1 MSQDSPKP
9 EQDRSSISLPV
20 IVATAIFAVAAIAVV
35 GYLLASRDSD
45 PEPQFEGPDAIDLA
59 APLFRDGSTA
69 FRLHLIVEEAGEGEN
84 DITVSFTQGGDLLEP
99 FDPDLEGVDLTLAPL
114 TNADEGVSMA
124 LLPGED
130 SQFRPEDPVELREGW
145 WETTVTMYSPDGEV
159 QSTIFYLL
167 IPDPNLHEFDMDE
180 EEGNPTAR
188 GFYDAAM
195 TQIAATHSIKFIERL
210 TSGQGMVSVVQREM
224 TSSSGQTASHS
235 INAQFELMTIEDRSF
250 QRVPGGEWFERE
262 YLAVYPFNEWTE
274 LYEGGSNF
282 ELAESVLVNGRPT
295 QIITFF
301 VPGTELLDPAWY
313 AWWVDVE
320 TGYMVREAMVST
332 WHYMIYEFG
341 EFNQPLEF
349 AIPVD
354 DGTPVAS
361 PAASP
366 VASPVPS

>member
-1 MSQDSPKP
+1 MSDTTHKP
-9 EQDRSSISLPV
+9 EQDGSSISMPV
-20 IVATAIFAVAAIAVV
+20 IVATAIFALAAIAVV
-35 GYLLASRDSD
+35 GFLLSSRTDDSESPVAAPVD
-45 PEPQFEGPDAIDLA
+45 LDLA
-59 APLFRDGSTA
+59 APLFRDGSTEYR
-69 FRLHLIVEEAGEGEN
+69 FHLIVAAEEEAERTIGVG
-84 DITVSFTQGGDLLEP
+84 FTQAGDMLEP
-99 FDPDLEGVDLTLAPL
+99 YEPDLEGVDLALAPL
-114 TNADEGVSMA
+114 TNADEGFSLT

-130 SQFRPEDPVELREGW
+130 GQYWPDEPVDLRDGW
-145 WETTVTMYSPDGEV
+145 WETTVTMYSSDGDV

-167 IPDPNLHEFDMDE
+167 LPDPNLHEVNMDE
-180 EEGNPTAR
+180 EAGDTTAR

-195 TQIAATHSIKFIERL
+195 AQIAANRSIKFIERL

-224 TSSSGQTASHS
+224 TTGNGETAAHS
-235 INAQFELMTIEDRSF
+235 INAQFELLTIGDRTF

-262 YLAVYPFNEWTE
+262 FLAVYPFNEWAE
-274 LYEGGSNF
+274 LYEGGTDF
-282 ELAESVLVNGRPT
+282 ELAEAVMVNGRPT

-301 VPGTELLDPAWY
+301 VPGTELQDDAWY

-349 AIPVD
+349 AIPIA

-361 PAASP
+361 PVGSP
-366 VASPVPS
+366 VSS